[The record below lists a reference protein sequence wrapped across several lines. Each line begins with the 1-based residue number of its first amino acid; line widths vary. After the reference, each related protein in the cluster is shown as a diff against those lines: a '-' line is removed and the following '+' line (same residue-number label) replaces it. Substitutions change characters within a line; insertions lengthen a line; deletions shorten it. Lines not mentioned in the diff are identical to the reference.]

1 MTQQLDHS
9 RRPEIQAQFPF
20 PPKATPRSLCDHGQ
34 WDMLWNRVIRIC
46 DQYRLAT
53 PGYFLAAV
61 PSVQI
66 MCIH

>member
-1 MTQQLDHS
+1 MTQQLDRS

-46 DQYRLAT
+46 DRYRLAT
-53 PGYFLAAV
+53 PAISSPQSRL
-61 PSVQI
+61 
-66 MCIH
+66 CK